1 MSTTFRENNSTIGNQ
16 AFRILEDVK
25 VYDPASDPK
34 VRKRLAYYVDHWMQ
48 QNGRTH
54 AREVEQRAKKLGV
67 GKGVSDANVGKLLTE
82 KEFEPGIYT
91 LRNLAITLGRPPE
104 EMFMVAMG
112 KAELKTNGENEEITS
127 LAEIYKTLPETD
139 RPYFKRQ
146 IQSMIRDMASPE

>member
-1 MSTTFRENNSTIGNQ
+1 
-16 AFRILEDVK
+16 
-25 VYDPASDPK
+25 
-34 VRKRLAYYVDHWMQ
+34 MQ
-48 QNGRTH
+48 QNGWTH